1 MEPSIIDFYND
12 YPQIISVIDNLNK
25 ETDILKNE
33 NELLKKE
40 ILQISKK
47 FNKELKDY
55 KSINELKIILLTIAN
70 ENNNNNKNKYCC
82 CF

>member
-47 FNKELKDY
+47 FNKELKEY
-55 KSINELKIILLTIAN
+55 KSINELRLLLLNIAY
-70 ENNNNNKNKYCC
+70 ENKNNNKNKFC